1 MLLRRRELV
10 GGRVTSG
17 GRIARPNADQT
28 SRLAALEHTPLW
40 APGGR
45 SSQFLYTR
53 SKLLIASLTAPRP
66 RFDRRVCHRES
77 GQSGLPR
84 SEPSVLLDSGRPCAS
99 VVRCC
104 ASVRLAPGTS
114 RRDRALAGCE
124 PGPRPCGRCQPAVL
138 RCARAPRREDHRSAS
153 SREPG
158 RRAGESLAQ
167 RERLPSA
174 AHRGGAAGPA
184 GSAGRSSRYR
194 SSQAPPSES

>member
-1 MLLRRRELV
+1 MSLRRRELV

-17 GRIARPNADQT
+17 GHIARANADQT
-28 SRLAALEHTPLW
+28 SRLAALEHTPVW
-40 APGGR
+40 ARGGG

-66 RFDRRVCHRES
+66 RFEPGVCHRES
-77 GQSGLPR
+77 GESGSPR
-84 SEPSVLLDSGRPCAS
+84 SEPSVRLVSGRSCPL
-99 VVRCC
+99 VVRWC
-104 ASVRLAPGTS
+104 AGVWLAPGTS

-124 PGPRPCGRCQPAVL
+124 TRPRPCRRCQPAVL

-158 RRAGESLAQ
+158 RRAGESVAQ

-174 AHRGGAAGPA
+174 AHRGGAAGPP
-184 GSAGRSSRYR
+184 GSAGRSSRHR